1 MISTT
6 DIRVRYAETDQMGV
20 VHHANYLLYFEDA
33 RTKFC
38 EDMGFPYAELEASGY
53 LSPVVSIECSYGAS
67 LVYGDVATVVTRVTE
82 VRPAKL
88 VYAYEIY
95 RQGQMPGVDKPC
107 ATGRSTHCIVDAQ
120 TFKPVSMKRVAPELY
135 ARYCE
140 VCEPET

>member
-1 MISTT
+1 MISTI

-53 LSPVVSIECSYGAS
+53 LSPVVKVECNYASS
-67 LVYGDVATVVTRVTE
+67 LVYNDVATVVTRVVE
-82 VRPAKL
+82 VRPVTL

-95 RQGQMPGVDKPC
+95 RAGQEIGVDKPC
-107 ATGRSTHCIVDAQ
+107 ATGRSIHCLVDAQ
-120 TFKPVSMKRVAPELY
+120 TFKPVSMKQVAPELY
-135 ARYCE
+135 ARYLE
-140 VCEPET
+140 VCEPDA